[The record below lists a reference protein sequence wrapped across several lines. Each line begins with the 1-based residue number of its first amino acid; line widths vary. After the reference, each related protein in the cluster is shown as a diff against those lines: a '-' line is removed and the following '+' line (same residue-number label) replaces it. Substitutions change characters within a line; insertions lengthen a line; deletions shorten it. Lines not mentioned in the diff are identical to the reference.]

1 MAETGACEPGNAGNI
16 SPVTMRIPG
25 KGGVMKLKG
34 TLHGCVALVL
44 LSMPAIAADP
54 IEIGFSSPDTGGS
67 AASGRQFVMA
77 AQIWAEH
84 INKAGGLLGRPVQ
97 LIHYDDQSNPGLDP
111 GIYTKLLDVDK
122 VDLVV
127 AQATNYSAAA
137 MPVLIEHKVMVL
149 DTLSLAV
156 NDEFHYPRFFQ
167 TMPFGPRGKEAISA
181 GYFAA
186 AMTMDPKP
194 KTIAMAGADAEF
206 SKNAMAGAREHAK
219 RAGLQIVYDKNY
231 PPNTI
236 DFTTIVQAIKA
247 TDPDLLFLASYPAD
261 TAGMMRAVQEQGVNA
276 KMFGGPMVGL
286 QYGSIKQQMGE
297 RLNGIVDYEL
307 YVHEKTMNFSGMD
320 DFIKEYQARAKED
333 GTDPLGYYVPPLVY
347 STFQVLEQA
356 VKGVGSLDQDKL
368 AEFMHSTTFKTIMG
382 DIKFGPDGEWADPRI
397 LTIQFQGV
405 KGNDLA
411 QFEQPGVQPILDPP
425 SYKTGSLKYPY
436 ASVATQ

>member
-1 MAETGACEPGNAGNI
+1 
-16 SPVTMRIPG
+16 
-25 KGGVMKLKG
+25 MKLVQI
-34 TLHGCVALVL
+34 LRGCAALL
-44 LSMPAIAADP
+44 LLTTPAIAAEP
-54 IEIGFSSPDTGGS
+54 IKIGFSSPDTGGS
-67 AASGRQFVMA
+67 AASGRQFVVA

-84 INKAGGLLGRPVQ
+84 VNKAGGLLGRPVQ

-111 GIYTKLLDVDK
+111 GIYTKLLDIDK

-137 MPVLIEHKVMVL
+137 MPVLIEHKMMVL

-167 TMPFGPRGKEAISA
+167 TMPFGPHGKEAISA

-186 AMTMDPKP
+186 AMTIDPRP
-194 KTIAMAGADAEF
+194 KTMAGADAEF
-206 SKNAMAGAREHAK
+206 SKNPMAGAREHAK
-219 RAGLQIVYDKNY
+219 KAGLQIVYDRNY

-236 DFTTIVQAIKA
+236 DFSTIVQAIKA
-247 TDPDLLFLASYPAD
+247 TNPDLLFVASYPAD

-307 YVHEKTMNFSGMD
+307 YVHEKTMNFPGMD
-320 DFIKEYQARAKED
+320 DFIKEYQERAKEA

-356 VKGVGSLDQDKL
+356 TKGVSSLDQDML
-368 AEFMHSTTFKTIMG
+368 AQFMHAATFKTIMG
-382 DIKFGPDGEWADPRI
+382 DIKFGSDGEWAEPRI

-405 KGNDLA
+405 KGNDLV
-411 QFEQPGVQPILDPP
+411 QFERPGVQVILDPP
-425 SYKTGSLKYPY
+425 AYKTGALKYPY
-436 ASVATQ
+436 SSATN

>member
-1 MAETGACEPGNAGNI
+1 MLK
-16 SPVTMRIPG
+16 PVLC
-25 KGGVMKLKG
+25 GV
-34 TLHGCVALVL
+34 AVL
-44 LSMPAIAADP
+44 SLLAAPVIAAEP
-54 IEIGFSSPDTGGS
+54 IRIGFSSPDSGGS
-67 AASGRQFVMA
+67 AASGRQFVLA
-77 AQIWAEH
+77 AEIWAEN
-84 INKAGGLLGRPVQ
+84 INKRGGLLGRPVQ

-149 DTLSLAV
+149 DTLALAV

-167 TMPFGPRGKEAISA
+167 TIPFGPKGKEAISA

-194 KTIAMAGADAEF
+194 KTIAMTGADAEF

-219 RAGLQIVYDKNY
+219 RYGLQIVYEKNY

-236 DFTTIVQAIKA
+236 DYSSIVQPIKA
-247 TDPDLLFLASYPAD
+247 TNPDLVFVASYPAD
-261 TAGMMRAVQEQGVNA
+261 TAGMMRAVQEQGLSA

-307 YVHEKTMNFSGMD
+307 YVHEPTMNFPGVD
-320 DFIKEYQARAKED
+320 TFIKEYQARAKAA
-333 GTDPLGYYVPPLVY
+333 GTDPLGFYVPPLVY
-347 STFQVLEQA
+347 ATFQVLEQA
-356 VKGVGSLDQDKL
+356 VEGSGSLDQDKL
-368 AEFMHSTTFKTIMG
+368 AQYMHATTFETIMG
-382 DIKFGPDGEWADPRI
+382 DIKFGSDGEWAESRI
-397 LTIQFQGV
+397 LTIQYQGV

-411 QFEQPGVQPILDPP
+411 QFEKPGVQVILDPP
-425 SYKTGSLKYPY
+425 AYKTSTLKYPY
-436 ASVATQ
+436 STASK